1 MIRPILT
8 TIAATILL
16 MPYLAHAGQSPTART
31 TESTWARSDKCN
43 REAIAKY
50 PDHTSE
56 ALAKREQQVRHCNLA
71 NRTPAR
77 APLSARSNE

>member
-16 MPYLAHAGQSPTART
+16 LPQLAHAGQSPTART
-31 TESTWARSDKCN
+31 TESTWAASDKCN
-43 REAIAKY
+43 RQAIAKY
-50 PDHTSE
+50 PDHTKE
-56 ALAKREQQVRHCNLA
+56 ALAQREQHVRLCNLA

-77 APLSARSNE
+77 APLTARSNE